1 VRLAL
6 IVFFFTVGLARAQE
20 GEASK
25 PAAPASGMPVM
36 VAQAVKACFS
46 AAVRT
51 TGFLVP
57 RAEAV
62 VVPVLDG
69 FEIVEV
75 LAAEGDTV
83 AEKQPLARLER
94 VGTEA
99 SSGAGASAS
108 SRGPASIVLR
118 APEAGK
124 VVSATAIQGAPSAAR
139 GAPLFRLAIDGVIE
153 TDAEVSS
160 IYLKDIKE
168 NQAARIEIDRGQAV
182 SGRVRK
188 IASQIDPVTQMGHVR
203 IALDDD
209 SSLRVGRFVRATI
222 DARESCGL
230 SVPRSAVL
238 YGTEG
243 TSVQVVRGN
252 LIETVPVRVGLTSD
266 RDAEIQTGL
275 RPGELVI
282 AHAGTSLR
290 DGDRVAPVL
299 IDESGATTGRR

>member
-1 VRLAL
+1 
-6 IVFFFTVGLARAQE
+6 
-20 GEASK
+20 
-25 PAAPASGMPVM
+25 MPVM
-36 VAQAVKACFS
+36 VAQAVTACFS
-46 AAVRT
+46 AAVQA

-75 LAAEGDTV
+75 LAADGDVV

-94 VGTEA
+94 SGAET
-99 SSGAGASAS
+99 SSGVAASAA
-108 SRGPASIVLR
+108 SRGPSSIVLR

-124 VVSATAIQGAPSAAR
+124 VVSATAVQGALSSAR

-153 TDAEVSS
+153 ADAEVSS
-160 IYLKDIKE
+160 IYLKEIKE
-168 NQAARIEIDRGQAV
+168 NQAARIVIDRGQEI

-209 SSLRVGRFVRATI
+209 ASLRVGRFVRATI

-252 LIETVPVRVGLTSD
+252 LIETVPVRVGLTLD
-266 RDAEIQTGL
+266 RDVEILTGV

-290 DGDRVAPVL
+290 DGDRVAPVF
-299 IDESGATTGRR
+299 IDESGATTGRP

>member
-1 VRLAL
+1 MRLAL
-6 IVFFFTVGLARAQE
+6 TFFLSMIAPAQAQD
-20 GEASK
+20 GEATK
-25 PAAPASGMPVM
+25 PAAPVQGMPVM
-36 VAQAVKACFS
+36 VAQAVTACFS
-46 AAVRT
+46 AAVQT

-75 LAAEGDTV
+75 LAAEGDVV

-94 VGTEA
+94 
-99 SSGAGASAS
+99 SGADAPSGAAASAA
-108 SRGPASIVLR
+108 SRGPSSIVLR

-124 VVSATAIQGAPSAAR
+124 VVSATAVQGALSAAR

-153 TDAEVSS
+153 ADAEVSS

-168 NQAARIEIDRGQAV
+168 NQAARIEIDRGQEI

-188 IASQIDPVTQMGHVR
+188 IGSQIDPVTQMGHVR

-209 SSLRVGRFVRATI
+209 VSLRVGRFIRATI

-238 YGTEG
+238 YSTEG

-290 DGDRVAPVL
+290 DGDRVAPVF